1 MTVSE
6 REPSAMTVQPDPSG
20 NEVPMN
26 DLEDTVPEFD
36 EAAFIRRAERRS
48 VGRTL
53 AVSAL
58 VALLT
63 VALLGVGSIGWTTL
77 INWQAQRIT
86 AYYEE
91 LIRMTQPNSEVSGGS
106 PRGEFPGATMIL
118 SVYRRVG
125 GAVIP
130 AGEITA
136 RFYPW
141 GGESFSGPEHLEDM
155 SDGRLLIVPGAT
167 ADLMFLEPPVGG
179 GDVNQVRRA
188 ELGDTTFMGLFAK
201 ARTSSMARL
210 AAAPSSATVEVAVSF
225 DDVMSL
231 EALQERL
238 GKDLRLV
245 WGAVR
250 AGDAA
255 GSVDGSGSVHEAGTT
270 WWPHFLE
277 NGVFGIAFG
286 HGGTEAGDGAL
297 ADQQASRLEDMASLA
312 SDVPG
317 PLGDKLR
324 RQISYIRSN
333 GVQYYG
339 AVVVGTPGAALELA
353 DSPDVSTV
361 TLGTVSLPWQ

>member
-1 MTVSE
+1 
-6 REPSAMTVQPDPSG
+6 
-20 NEVPMN
+20 MN
-26 DLEDTVPEFD
+26 DFDDMTPEFD

-53 AVSAL
+53 AISSL
-58 VALLT
+58 VAVLT
-63 VALLGVGSIGWTTL
+63 VVLLGFGRLAWTKL
-77 INWQAQRIT
+77 VNWQAQRIT

-91 LIRMTQPNSEVSGGS
+91 VIRVTQPNSEVSGER

-125 GAVIP
+125 GAIIP

-155 SDGRLLIVPGAT
+155 SDGRLLIAPGAT

-179 GDVNQVRRA
+179 GDVSQVRKA
-188 ELGDTTFMGLFAK
+188 ERGDTTFMGLFAR

-210 AAAPSSATVEVAVSF
+210 AAAPPSATVEVAVSF
-225 DDVMSL
+225 DDVMSV

-238 GKDLRLV
+238 GADLRLV

-250 AGDAA
+250 AGDVAD
-255 GSVDGSGSVHEAGTT
+255 SIDGSGVVHKTGTT
-270 WWPHFLE
+270 WSPRLLE
-277 NGVFGIAFG
+277 NPVFGIPFG
-286 HGGTEAGDGAL
+286 HGDVVAGDGW
-297 ADQQASRLEDMASLA
+297 ADQQARRLEELGSLA

-317 PLGDKLR
+317 PLGHKLR
-324 RQISYIRSN
+324 KQSSYIKSN

-339 AVVVGTPGAALELA
+339 AVVIGSPAAALNLA
-353 DSPDVSTV
+353 NSPDVSTI
-361 TLGTVSLPWQ
+361 TLGAVSLPWQ

>member
-1 MTVSE
+1 MSD
-6 REPSAMTVQPDPSG
+6 REQSAAPIQAEASG
-20 NEVPMN
+20 SEVPMN
-26 DLEDTVPEFD
+26 DLVDATPEFD

-48 VGRTL
+48 VARTL
-53 AVSAL
+53 IVSAL
-58 VALLT
+58 VAVLT
-63 VALLGVGSIGWTTL
+63 VVLVGLAGLAWIRL

-91 LIRMTQPNSEVSGGS
+91 VIRVTQPNSEVSGGR
-106 PRGEFPGATMIL
+106 PWGEFPGATMIL

-167 ADLMFLEPPVGG
+167 TDLMFLEPPVGG
-179 GDVNQVRRA
+179 GDVSQVRDA
-188 ELGDTTFMGLFAK
+188 ELRDTTFMGLFAR

-210 AAAPSSATVEVAVSF
+210 AAAPPSATVEVAVSF

-231 EALQERL
+231 EALKERL
-238 GKDLRLV
+238 GPDLQLA

-255 GSVDGSGSVHEAGTT
+255 ASVDGSGVVHKAGTT
-270 WWPHFLE
+270 WQPRFLE
-277 NGVFGIAFG
+277 NRAFGISFG
-286 HGGTEAGDGAL
+286 HGDAESRDGST
-297 ADQQASRLEDMASLA
+297 DQQAARLEELETLA

-317 PLGDKLR
+317 PLGRELR
-324 RQISYIRSN
+324 KQSSYIKNN

-339 AVVVGTPGAALELA
+339 AVVIGSPAAALNLA
-353 DSPDVSTV
+353 DSPDVSTI
-361 TLGTVSLPWQ
+361 TLGAVSMPWQ